1 MGPFFVVENKLEK
14 LGAVTLRMQ
23 VSFGDSEKLSNLPEV
38 TQQKR
43 FTKVASEAR
52 REQVWSPRPSC
63 ELSVSPAPHSWGT
76 RSVAVGPPASLRN
89 LVLKERLGVCSSASI
104 VLGVRW

>member
-43 FTKVASEAR
+43 FLEWNTRHSSQAWLCTEDIFHL
-52 REQVWSPRPSC
+52 P
-63 ELSVSPAPHSWGT
+63 LS
-76 RSVAVGPPASLRN
+76 L
-89 LVLKERLGVCSSASI
+89 LMVCK
-104 VLGVRW
+104 